1 MPAAFSEEKILPPG
15 MRLLRLAGHINANNA
30 PEVRAEVTGLL
41 SEGYKTFVFDFSEVA
56 DIDSVGIGA
65 FFTMAKL
72 STDAGGSVRIFGAT
86 TLIKKT
92 LELAHLT
99 RYVSLY
105 ADLEAALAGR
115 AEHST
120 GRN

>member
-1 MPAAFSEEKILPPG
+1 
-15 MRLLRLAGHINANNA
+15 MRLLRLAGHITANNA

-99 RYVSLY
+99 HYVALY
-105 ADLEAALAGR
+105 TDLESALAGR
-115 AEHST
+115 AENSAA
-120 GRN
+120 RN